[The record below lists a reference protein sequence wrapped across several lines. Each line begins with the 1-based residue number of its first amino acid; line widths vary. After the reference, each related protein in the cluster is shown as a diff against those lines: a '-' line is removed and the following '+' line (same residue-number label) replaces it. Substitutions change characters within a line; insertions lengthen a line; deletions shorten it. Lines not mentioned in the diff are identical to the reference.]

1 MRSRFES
8 VLASHGRAESLAM
21 AIALLFFLILLNG
34 AFAMSEIA
42 LVTARKAR
50 LQKYVEEGDRG
61 AAAAI
66 ELGQEPTRF
75 LSTVQIGITS
85 IGILNGIVGEAA
97 LSEPLAQWLQGFGMQ
112 PRGAAYAATA
122 IVVVTITYFSIV
134 LGELVP
140 KRLGQMNPEAIA
152 RAVARPIKWLSILT
166 KPFVKALTASTHLI
180 LEIMGVKARDDAN
193 MVEEEI
199 HALLAE
205 GSDAGVIEDSEHEM
219 VRNVFRL
226 DDRQLGSLMV
236 PRSRIV
242 YLDANLPWPEN
253 AKRIETEDHSRYP
266 VVRKDLRDVLGVAT
280 ARQLLV
286 KTLKGETP
294 NLNMGLQPPVFVP
307 ESLTGMELLD
317 NFRASGTHLAF
328 VVDEYGEVLGMVT
341 MTDLLEA
348 ITGEFKPKHV
358 DDAWAIRRDDGT
370 WLLDGLI
377 PIPELK
383 DRLGLKTVPEEEKER
398 YHTLSG
404 MMMWLLGRMPHTA
417 DKVTWED
424 WVLEIIDMD
433 GKRIDKILATPVKH
447 GPPPDTMAE
456 A

>member
-1 MRSRFES
+1 ME
-8 VLASHGRAESLAM
+8 
-21 AIALLFFLILLNG
+21 IALLFFLILLNG

-50 LQKYVEEGDRG
+50 LQKFLEEGDKG
-61 AAAAI
+61 AEAAV
-66 ELGQEPTRF
+66 ELGLEPTRF

-85 IGILNGIVGEAA
+85 IGIMNGIVGEAF
-97 LSEPLAQWLQGFGMQ
+97 LSQPVAQWLQGLGMK
-112 PRGAAYAATA
+112 GKASEYAATVL
-122 IVVVTITYFSIV
+122 VVLAITYFTIV

-140 KRLGQMNPEAIA
+140 KRLGQMNPEEIA
-152 RAVARPIKWLSILT
+152 RAVARPVKWLSIVT
-166 KPFVKALTASTHLI
+166 KPFVMLLSASTHLI
-180 LEIMGVKARDDAN
+180 LSLIGVKEREEGS

-219 VRNVFRL
+219 VRNVLRL

-242 YLDANLPWPEN
+242 YLDANLPWQDN
-253 AKRIETEDHSRYP
+253 AKRIEAEDHSRYP
-266 VVRKDLRDVLGVAT
+266 VTRKSLSDILGVVT

-294 NLNMGLQPPVFVP
+294 VLTSGLQQPVFVP
-307 ESLTGMELLD
+307 ESLTGRELLE
-317 NFRASGTHLAF
+317 NFRAQGTHLAF

-341 MTDLLEA
+341 LTDLLEA
-348 ITGEFKPKHV
+348 ITGEFKPKHL
-358 DDAWAIRRDDGT
+358 DDAWALRREDGS

-383 DRLGLKTVPEEEKER
+383 DRLGLKTVPEEDKER

-404 MMMWLLGRMPHTA
+404 MLMWLLGRMPHTG
-417 DKVTWED
+417 DKVVWEG
-424 WVLEIIDMD
+424 WTLEIVDLD
-433 GKRIDKILATPVKH
+433 GKRIDKVLAI
-447 GPPPDTMAE
+447 PPKEEPAAGDTMA
-456 A
+456 AA